1 MPLSISMF
9 SRSVASL
16 VVLTFVAS
24 NLLSAQERSAA
35 TSEVFRRYADH
46 VVKIQVIETGSAAKA
61 SIGSG
66 FFVTPAGHVV
76 TNYHVISSLINS
88 PKRYRAELIDSSG
101 TARPVTVLAIDVV
114 HDLAILGSTLT
125 GRPHFTLGATTIAQ
139 GNRLFSLGH
148 PRDLGLTIV
157 EGTYNGLLLHT
168 LYPRIHL
175 TGSLN
180 PGMSGGPT
188 IDEEGHV
195 IGVNVSTAGN
205 QMSFLVP
212 ADRAAT
218 LLERVLSPAT
228 KAEVPS
234 LAQVGRQLR
243 AYQDVYLRDMFDS
256 ATTKISL
263 GPFRVVTQPTPFFRC
278 WGDASRER
286 ELPYDKVRH
295 NCATDADIYLDEDQT
310 TGSVTIGHQLITT
323 RTLNAPRFSALYSR
337 MFGMDNAPSGEEEY
351 VTNWKC
357 KTRNVQEGKTAMRV
371 ALCVRRYR
379 KLGELYDGLLK
390 IAVLGRSDVGLIST
404 LTMTGVTFDNVNRL
418 SARYL
423 KQVAWR

>member
-1 MPLSISMF
+1 MRLLRRIT
-9 SRSVASL
+9 VL
-16 VVLTFVAS
+16 VFVTVLAAGE
-24 NLLSAQERSAA
+24 LSAQERSAA

-46 VVKIQVIETGSAAKA
+46 VVKVQVIETGSGAKS

-88 PKRYRAELIDSSG
+88 PKRYRVELVDSAG
-101 TARPVTVLAIDVV
+101 TARAATVLAIDVV
-114 HDLAILGSTLT
+114 HDLAILGTTLT
-125 GRPHFTLGATTIAQ
+125 GRPYFTLGAVTIAQ

-148 PRDLGLTIV
+148 PRDLGLSIV

-188 IDEEGHV
+188 IDEEGRV

-205 QMSFLVP
+205 QVSFLVP
-212 ADRAAT
+212 ADRAAS
-218 LLERVLSPAT
+218 LLARVLSPTGKPEAPT
-228 KAEVPS
+228 

-243 AYQDVYLRDMFDS
+243 AYQNVYLRDMFDS
-256 ATTKISL
+256 ATTTIAL
-263 GPFRVVTQPTPFFRC
+263 GPFRVVTQPAPFFRC
-278 WGDASRER
+278 WGDGSREV
-286 ELPYDKVRH
+286 ELPYERVRH
-295 NCATDADIYLDEDQT
+295 SCATDADIYLDEDQT
-310 TGSVTIGHQLITT
+310 TGSVTIGHQLITS
-323 RTLNAPRFSALYSR
+323 RTLNASRFSALYSR
-337 MFGMDNAPSGEEEY
+337 VFGSEYPLSGEEEY

-357 KTRNVQEGKTAMRV
+357 RTRNVQNGKTALRAV
-371 ALCVRRYR
+371 LCLRRYR

-390 IAVLGRSDVGLIST
+390 IAVLGRSDVGLVST

-418 SARYL
+418 VGRYL
-423 KQVAWR
+423 KQVTWR

>member
-1 MPLSISMF
+1 MATLL
-9 SRSVASL
+9 VATC
-16 VVLTFVAS
+16 LTATA
-24 NLLSAQERSAA
+24 LPAQERSAA
-35 TSEVFRRYADH
+35 TAEVFRRFADH
-46 VVKIQVIETGSAAKA
+46 VVKIQVIETGSGAK
-61 SIGSG
+61 SSLGSG

-88 PKRYRAELIDSSG
+88 PKRYRAELIDSTG
-101 TARPVTVLAIDVV
+101 TARPVKVLAIDVV
-114 HDLAILGSTLT
+114 HDLAVLGSTLT
-125 GRPHFTLGATTIAQ
+125 GRPYFTLGATSIAQ

-148 PRDLGLTIV
+148 PRDLGLSIV

-212 ADRAAT
+212 ADRAAS
-218 LLERVLSPAT
+218 LLERVLSPQG
-228 KAEVPS
+228 KAQVPS
-234 LAQVGRQLR
+234 LALVGRQLR

-256 ATTKISL
+256 ATTTIPL
-263 GPFRVVTQPTPFFRC
+263 GPFRVVTQPAPFFRC

-295 NCATDADIYLDEDQT
+295 SCATDADIYLDEDQT

-323 RTLNAPRFSALYSR
+323 RTLNAPRFAALYSR
-337 MFGMDNAPSGEEEY
+337 LFGADNAPSGEEEY

-357 KTRNVQEGKTAMRV
+357 KTRNVQNDETAMRV
-371 ALCVRRYR
+371 ALCLRRYR

-418 SARYL
+418 SARYM
-423 KQVAWR
+423 KQIAWR